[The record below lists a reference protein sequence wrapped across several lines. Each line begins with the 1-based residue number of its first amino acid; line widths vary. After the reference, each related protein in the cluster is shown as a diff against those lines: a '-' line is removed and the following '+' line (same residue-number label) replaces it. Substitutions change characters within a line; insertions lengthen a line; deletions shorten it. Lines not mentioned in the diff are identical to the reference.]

1 MQVKE
6 LIVDQ
11 PQKEGVT
18 LEYMRLTR
26 EFAEIRDYCLNKGE
40 TVTGYTG
47 NGEAVS
53 VRVEDVLYFEA
64 VGELVF
70 AYAENTVYKVKKRLY
85 QIEEGVRRNS
95 VQRASKST
103 LINTEHIVSVRP
115 ALNGRLFAKM
125 ENGEEVLISRNYVK
139 QIAKCIMEGDD
150 EGI

>member
-40 TVTGYTG
+40 TVTGYTEG
-47 NGEAVS
+47 GEAVS

-70 AYAENTVYKVKKRLY
+70 AYAENAVYEVKKRLY

-125 ENGEEVLISRNYVK
+125 ENGEEVLISRNYAK

>member
-1 MQVKE
+1 M
-6 LIVDQ
+6 
-11 PQKEGVT
+11 
-18 LEYMRLTR
+18 
-26 EFAEIRDYCLNKGE
+26 
-40 TVTGYTG
+40 TGYTG

-70 AYAENTVYKVKKRLY
+70 AYAENTVYEVKKRLY

-125 ENGEEVLISRNYVK
+125 ENGEEVLISRNYAK

>member
-6 LIVDQ
+6 LIVGQ
-11 PQKEGVT
+11 PQEEGVT

-26 EFAEIRDYCLNKGE
+26 EFAEIRDYCLHKGE

-47 NGEAVS
+47 DGEAVS

-70 AYAENTVYKVKKRLY
+70 AYAEDAVYEVKKRLY

-125 ENGEEVLISRNYVK
+125 ENGEEVLISRNYAK

>member
-40 TVTGYTG
+40 TVTGYTW

-70 AYAENTVYKVKKRLY
+70 AYAENAVYEVKKRLY

-125 ENGEEVLISRNYVK
+125 ENGEEVLISRNYAK

>member
-26 EFAEIRDYCLNKGE
+26 EFAEIRDYCLHKGE

-70 AYAENTVYKVKKRLY
+70 AYAENAVYEVKKRLY

-125 ENGEEVLISRNYVK
+125 ENGEEVLISRNYAK

-150 EGI
+150 EEI